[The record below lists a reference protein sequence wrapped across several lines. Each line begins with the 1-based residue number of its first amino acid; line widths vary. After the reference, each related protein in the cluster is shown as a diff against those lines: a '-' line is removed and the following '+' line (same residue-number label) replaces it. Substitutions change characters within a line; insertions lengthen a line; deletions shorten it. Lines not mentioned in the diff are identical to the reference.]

1 MGFLDGSLEVPP
13 LRASQQRLDVSSDP
27 ELRPVLIR
35 LLQIIEPLHSVA
47 GKWFVAHDHL
57 LSLDGYPAGIYRTV
71 NEGVTVCPG
80 FHWPRSGRSAS
91 LTRIRRQEPWFEV
104 PGNLIQFRIV
114 CEVGRP
120 FPGAVNARP
129 VHSQEKSVRSAGA
142 APLILRE
149 GGTIMA
155 SGTLRTNLNHLR
167 DLFDTGTAV
176 GLGDA
181 ELLRRYADAGD
192 GSAFETLVIRYGP
205 MVASTCRAILR
216 DPDDAEDVFQATF
229 LVLARKAGSIRAGE
243 ALGGW
248 LLRVASR
255 AAMQRNIEARRRP
268 SRLSETDA
276 RQIPD
281 PSRPSLDFDVRAIL
295 HQELDRLPDAE
306 RLPVVLCDLEGL
318 TYDQAAARLG
328 STAPKVYHRL
338 AKGRKRLRDRLIR
351 RGVSAGAISAALDLA
366 RPSAVAASWSRAAL
380 AAATGGTVPAGVSI
394 LARSLIR
401 SLLMNRIRSVSV
413 AAVLVLGSIVSVGL
427 VALGAAGNE
436 PTEPPASVFLEAR
449 SDEPDPTPQ
458 PTEIT
463 VEARDLLT
471 DAPMPD
477 VKLDLSIW
485 TTTQHK
491 SSATTD
497 ASGTA
502 RIPLPAAVRSV
513 YIGASRDGLVRES
526 FRWSRKAEAPR
537 PPDHFLFQMEKATIV
552 RGRVV
557 DPDGKSVAGAT
568 VVIAAKKTYPRS
580 KQWVNFGY
588 EKTKTDVDGRWSFIG
603 IPEKPDSIELAAYDY
618 LHLAEWP
625 YSESFY
631 LEAFRPLSALRDGSA
646 TLRLPPRGTTIEGTV
661 VDPNG
666 QPVAGGSVTIGDD
679 GGYANRIPPIQA
691 DDRGQFRLGMKPGTN
706 TSLMARSAGFGPVR
720 EAIRVGR
727 EPQRIT
733 LRLPRAHTVS
743 GQAVDPEGKPIAG
756 AGVGVRSWRGGES
769 LQLDLKTDAEGRFT
783 WNEAPGDE
791 VKADVSAVGYATAQ
805 GVSLRPGEPV
815 RIVLKR
821 PTTIK
826 GTVVDA
832 ATGRPIP
839 TFRLGI
845 GTVWHRTEHL
855 IWQHGDDIDRE
866 ATKTPGAFEYTLYER
881 ADQYDLRVSADGYLA
896 ANSGRFAGDGE
907 PRSFAFRLVKGEPVR
922 GTLLGPDGSPAVG
935 AIVSLVPAEQ
945 PDTSD
950 YADFRNGEIEDR
962 TTWPEHRSKVGLD
975 GHFTLAPQRGNFALV
990 ATSDAGYAI
999 VHSRDLPEDHTL
1011 QLQRWASIT
1020 GTIKIDGKPAAK
1032 EMLLANDENGGRQVF
1047 GEPRLDIRYNVQTDV
1062 DGRFALRRVMAG
1074 RRSLRR
1080 MSPNGAER
1088 RFFYVP
1094 VATIDVEP
1102 GRSYSLRIGESGRM
1116 VTGNLQIP
1124 ENVHAMVRK
1133 ASIELKAPKGRESSY
1148 GVELM
1153 EKGRF
1158 RALDLPPGTYSMK
1171 IALHE
1176 PPPPDACGWGRL
1188 IAAYEREFSVSGS
1201 FEDPPLDLGT
1211 IAPRELGGRTLKVGE
1226 KAPGFAIETLDG
1238 KRLGLGD
1245 FRGKFLLLD
1254 FWATWCAPCVAELPN
1269 LSALQ
1274 QAFGSDSRF
1283 AIVSM
1288 SLDERPDDIKSF
1300 IASEKMTWTQACVGP
1315 DAAVVDDYGATA
1327 IPSTF
1332 LIGPDGT
1339 IVASGLRGDALRT
1352 AIEKALRGGR

>member
-1 MGFLDGSLEVPP
+1 
-13 LRASQQRLDVSSDP
+13 
-27 ELRPVLIR
+27 
-35 LLQIIEPLHSVA
+35 
-47 GKWFVAHDHL
+47 
-57 LSLDGYPAGIYRTV
+57 
-71 NEGVTVCPG
+71 
-80 FHWPRSGRSAS
+80 
-91 LTRIRRQEPWFEV
+91 
-104 PGNLIQFRIV
+104 
-114 CEVGRP
+114 
-120 FPGAVNARP
+120 
-129 VHSQEKSVRSAGA
+129 
-142 APLILRE
+142 
-149 GGTIMA
+149 MA

-167 DLFDTGTAV
+167 DLFDAGTAV

-181 ELLRRYADAGD
+181 ELLRRYAEAGD
-192 GSAFETLVIRYGP
+192 GAAFEALVTRYGP

-229 LVLARKAGSIRAGE
+229 LVLARRAGSIGAGE

-248 LLRVASR
+248 LYCVASR

-276 RQIPD
+276 REIPD
-281 PSRPSLDFDVRAIL
+281 PSRPLLDFDVRAIL

-318 TYDQAAARLG
+318 TYEQAAARLG

-338 AKGRKRLRDRLIR
+338 AKGRKRLRDRLVR
-351 RGVSAGAISAALDLA
+351 RGISAGALGAALDLA

-394 LARSLIR
+394 LVRSLLL
-401 SLLMNRIRSVSV
+401 SLLMNRIRSVTV
-413 AAVLVLGSIVSVGL
+413 AAVLVLGSMVSVGL

-436 PTEPPASVFLEAR
+436 PSEPSPTVLFEAL
-449 SDEPDPTPQ
+449 SDEPTPSSQ

-471 DAPMPD
+471 DAPMSD

-485 TTTQHK
+485 TTTQQK

-502 RIPLPAAVRSV
+502 RFPLTAEVRSV

-526 FRWSRKAEAPR
+526 FHWSRKAEAPR
-537 PPDHFLFQMEKATIV
+537 PPDHFLFQMEKATRV

-557 DPDGKSVAGAT
+557 DPDGKPVAGAT
-568 VVIAAKKTYPRS
+568 VVIAAKNTYPRS
-580 KQWVNFGY
+580 KQWVNFSY
-588 EKTKTDVDGRWSFIG
+588 ESTKTDTEGRWLFNG
-603 IPEKPDSIELAAYDY
+603 VPEKPDSIELAAYDY

-625 YSESFY
+625 YSDSFY
-631 LEAFRPLSALRDGSA
+631 LEAFQPLAALRDGSA
-646 TLRLPPRGTTIEGTV
+646 TLQLPPRGTTIEGTV
-661 VDPNG
+661 VDPDG
-666 QPVAGGSVTIGDD
+666 HPVAGGYVTIGDA
-679 GGYANRIPPIQA
+679 GGYANRIPPIKV
-691 DDRGQFRLGMKPGTN
+691 DDRGRFRLGMKPGTN
-706 TSLMARSAGFGPVR
+706 TSLLARSAGFGPAR
-720 EAIRVGR
+720 EAIGVGR
-727 EPQRIT
+727 EPQRIA
-733 LRLPRAHTVS
+733 LRLQRAHSVS
-743 GQAVDPEGKPIAG
+743 GQVVDPKGKPIAG
-756 AGVGVRSWRGGES
+756 AAVGVRSWRGGES

-791 VKADVSAVGYATAQ
+791 VKADASAVGYATTQ
-805 GVSLRPGEPV
+805 GVSLHPGASV
-815 RIVLKR
+815 KIVLKR

-832 ATGRPIP
+832 STGRLIP

-845 GTVWHRTEHL
+845 GTVWHRTERL

-866 ATKTPGAFEYTLYER
+866 AKKTPGAFEYTLHER
-881 ADQYDLRVSADGYLA
+881 ADQYNLRVSADGYLA
-896 ANSGRFAGDGE
+896 ADSGRFPGDGE
-907 PRSFAFRLVKGEPVR
+907 PRSFAFRLVKAEPVR
-922 GTLLGPDGSPAVG
+922 GILLGPDGSPAVG
-935 AIVSLVPAEQ
+935 AIVFLVPAEQ
-945 PDTSD
+945 PDTID
-950 YADFRNGEIEDR
+950 YVDLRNGEIEDR
-962 TTWPEHRSKVGLD
+962 ETWPEHRSKVGSD

-999 VHSRDLPEDHTL
+999 VHSRDLPEDYTI
-1011 QLQRWASIT
+1011 QLQPWASIT

-1032 EMLLANDENGGRQVF
+1032 EMLLANDEDDGRQVF
-1047 GEPRLDIRYNVQTDV
+1047 GEPRLDIRYNVLTDV

-1074 RRSLRR
+1074 RRRLSR

-1088 RFFYVP
+1088 RFFHVP
-1094 VATIDVEP
+1094 MATIDVEP
-1102 GRSYSLRIGESGRM
+1102 GRSYSLRIGESGRL
-1116 VTGNLQIP
+1116 VTGKLEIP
-1124 ENVHAMVRK
+1124 TNQNTMVRK
-1133 ASIELKAPKGRESSY
+1133 ASIEPNGRALSY
-1148 GVELM
+1148 GVEVL

-1158 RALDLPPGTYSMK
+1158 RALDLPPGTYTMK

-1176 PPPPDACGWGRL
+1176 PPHPNACGWGRL

-1211 IAPRELGGRTLKVGE
+1211 IAPRELDGRTLKVGE
-1226 KAPGFAIETLDG
+1226 RAPGFAVKTLDG
-1238 KRLGLGD
+1238 TERTLTD
-1245 FRGKFLLLD
+1245 FRGKYVLLD
-1254 FWATWCAPCVAELPN
+1254 FWATWCAPCIAEVPN

-1274 QAFGSDSRF
+1274 QAFGSDPRF
-1283 AIVSM
+1283 AILSM

-1315 DAAVVDDYGATA
+1315 DAAVVADYGATA

-1339 IVASGLRGDALRT
+1339 IVASGLRGDALK
-1352 AIEKALRGGR
+1352 AAVEKALRGGR